1 MKTLRLRDTQHLAA
15 RNSTAEVTAVISTL
29 RAGRDPGGWL
39 GTPVTRQAGLGAE
52 KALHTQDPEGRCP
65 GHSPGGHAHR
75 LMSQDRPQERK
86 HGHAWALRS
95 PARRT
100 RRSTTAC
107 LGDAPACVAEAACHL
122 RAPRPMPRSAHT
134 NHRSP
139 RKERACPSPRPPG
152 GHIHPGDP
160 PHRTAGLL
168 GTAGELCSQPFG
180 GTATRG
186 GRTGTCLSQA
196 RRELRVPPAGSS
208 PPPRLPDT
216 RAACRPPTGER
227 PARQLLV
234 PFTRAGRLC
243 CRCHRIRGTL
253 GRVRLALRQPL
264 RSVAGCRPLGDWVTG
279 SPPASPAS
287 PFCKSPAPRP
297 PGPPRS
303 SRPSVEA
310 KARPLQGIS
319 AAAGEGTRGCQQTD
333 RDGKRG
339 RPAEAG

>member
-39 GTPVTRQAGLGAE
+39 GTPVTRQTGLGAE

-75 LMSQDRPQERK
+75 LMSQDWPQERK

-139 RKERACPSPRPPG
+139 RKERACPSPRPPWGTHPPGRPRHTARRGSWAQRASSAPSPSEGLPPAVG
-152 GHIHPGDP
+152 GQG
-160 PHRTAGLL
+160 RAGLR
-168 GTAGELCSQPFG
+168 P
-180 GTATRG
+180 
-186 GRTGTCLSQA
+186 
-196 RRELRVPPAGSS
+196 RRELRVPPAGSI
-208 PPPRLPDT
+208 
-216 RAACRPPTGER
+216 
-227 PARQLLV
+227 
-234 PFTRAGRLC
+234 AGRKLPS
-243 CRCHRIRGTL
+243 
-253 GRVRLALRQPL
+253 A
-264 RSVAGCRPLGDWVTG
+264 
-279 SPPASPAS
+279 
-287 PFCKSPAPRP
+287 PAPRHPSCLP
-297 PGPPRS
+297 P
-303 SRPSVEA
+303 A
-310 KARPLQGIS
+310 
-319 AAAGEGTRGCQQTD
+319 
-333 RDGKRG
+333 DG
-339 RPAEAG
+339 

>member
-86 HGHAWALRS
+86 HGHTWALRS

-107 LGDAPACVAEAACHL
+107 LGDAPACVAEAARHL

-139 RKERACPSPRPPG
+139 RKERACPSPRPP
-152 GHIHPGDP
+152 PGDTSTRETP

-186 GRTGTCLSQA
+186 GRTGTCRSQA
-196 RRELRVPPAGSS
+196 PART
-208 PPPRLPDT
+208 PRP
-216 RAACRPPTGER
+216 ACREHRRAEAPLR
-227 PARQLLV
+227 PRSQTPELPAAR
-234 PFTRAGRLC
+234 R
-243 CRCHRIRGTL
+243 
-253 GRVRLALRQPL
+253 RVRGQLVSCWFRLL
-264 RSVAGCRPLGDWVTG
+264 ELGN
-279 SPPASPAS
+279 
-287 PFCKSPAPRP
+287 C
-297 PGPPRS
+297 
-303 SRPSVEA
+303 
-310 KARPLQGIS
+310 
-319 AAAGEGTRGCQQTD
+319 AAAVTESGGPWDECAWR
-333 RDGKRG
+333 
-339 RPAEAG
+339 